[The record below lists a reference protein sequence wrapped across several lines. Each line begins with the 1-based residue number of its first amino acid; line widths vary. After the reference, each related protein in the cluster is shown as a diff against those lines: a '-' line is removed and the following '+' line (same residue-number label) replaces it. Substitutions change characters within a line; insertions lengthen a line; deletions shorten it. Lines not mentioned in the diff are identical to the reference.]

1 MTTKNEDTGH
11 EARVK
16 KNDHIELKLWLRLFS
31 CSTQIEDQIKQR
43 LRDQFQISLARFD
56 YMAQLYREPHGLSM
70 SDLSNNLMVTK
81 GNITGLTDEL
91 ENDGL
96 VVRQA
101 SPDDRRSWVIQLT
114 PQGNT
119 QFSKMAHEHEKWIL
133 EFFSELEPQLIQQMY
148 LLLGTIRQHVT
159 HLSQP
164 VY

>member
-133 EFFSELEPQLIQQMY
+133 EFFSELEPKLIQQMY
-148 LLLGTIRQHVT
+148 QLLGTIRQHVT

-164 VY
+164 AY

>member
-133 EFFSELEPQLIQQMY
+133 EFFSELEPQLTQQMY

>member
-1 MTTKNEDTGH
+1 MSTKNEDTGH

-56 YMAQLYREPHGLSM
+56 YMAQLYREPHGLNM
-70 SDLSNNLMVTK
+70 GDLSNNLMVTK

-96 VVRQA
+96 VIRQA
-101 SPDDRRSWVIQLT
+101 SLDDRRSWVIKLT
-114 PQGNT
+114 PTGNT
-119 QFSKMAHEHEKWIL
+119 QFSKMAQEHEKWIL
-133 EFFSELEPQLIQQMY
+133 EFFSEIEPNVIQQMY
-148 LLLGTIRQHVT
+148 QVLGTIRQHVT